1 MANHLVLVSSVI
13 ETYSVLE
20 TSAIPFIEYMD
31 VQKHTKL
38 IQSAWAQYKSH
49 VPWVVGFKRYG
60 HTVTNANYLTSLLFQ
75 AFLGTKHT
83 HAV

>member
-38 IQSAWAQYKSH
+38 I
-49 VPWVVGFKRYG
+49 
-60 HTVTNANYLTSLLFQ
+60 
-75 AFLGTKHT
+75 
-83 HAV
+83 